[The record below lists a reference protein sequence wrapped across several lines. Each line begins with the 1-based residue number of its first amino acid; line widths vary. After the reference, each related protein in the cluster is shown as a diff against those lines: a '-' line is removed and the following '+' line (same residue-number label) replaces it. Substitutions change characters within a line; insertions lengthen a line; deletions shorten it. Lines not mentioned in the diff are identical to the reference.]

1 MIRRHYDLWMQID
14 VYKKNWLLLL
24 VSFKC
29 QLTYESIYLAI
40 NLYELQNKLQIEGWL
55 YSFTRFLQISARTRH
70 DKEKVK

>member
-1 MIRRHYDLWMQID
+1 MYE
-14 VYKKNWLLLL
+14 KNLGMWL
-24 VSFKC
+24 VAVKG
-29 QLTYESIYLAI
+29 QLTYESIYLVI